1 MHLNTKREIAQNG
14 HRCMVYTLLMP
25 GARGHRLMVPP
36 PGYKFIP
43 RTERCLPVGGTT
55 TVYIYIHININK

>member
-1 MHLNTKREIAQNG
+1 MHLYTKREIAQNG

-55 TVYIYIHININK
+55 TVYIYIYK